1 MSPSITEDPE
11 RHPKLQ
17 NRRVL
22 CKTVNMPPRK
32 KPKLTAQSEA
42 TQPSAHTPAS
52 DSAAQPNTDYD
63 PVTDPW
69 TDEQETALLKGIIKW
84 KPVGS

>member
-1 MSPSITEDPE
+1 
-11 RHPKLQ
+11 
-17 NRRVL
+17 
-22 CKTVNMPPRK
+22 MPPRK

-42 TQPSAHTPAS
+42 TQASANTPAS
-52 DSAAQPNTDYD
+52 ESAAQLNADYD

>member
-1 MSPSITEDPE
+1 M
-11 RHPKLQ
+11 
-17 NRRVL
+17 L
-22 CKTVNMPPRK
+22 CETINMPPRK

-42 TQPSAHTPAS
+42 AQPSANTPAS